1 MKYFLHLPC
10 LLVILFSMQLRA
22 QQIDSLHLSQAWD
35 LAYKMHP
42 TLTGQEALIGEYQ
55 LRKQEVK
62 SRSLPQVQF
71 QVQNAFGTFAGSS
84 GAFFPV
90 PGVFNVTGNNSRS
103 DSAPNATG
111 NTFGS
116 VLMNWKVFEFG
127 KQRTAIKGAEY
138 QVQAAKS
145 SYDAARI
152 AMQAKI
158 TRLYI
163 EVMYNHAIVNWTA
176 AQVKRV
182 KEIQAV
188 TNSLTLAGLKPGAD
202 SLLASSSYAQAI
214 AYQHEWLGKY
224 HASKVNLSEFVPQN
238 YMLIPQQYFMST
250 NDIQATADSV
260 GLNHPYLQV
269 LNLQVLYDQSQIRLA
284 SKKTLPTLS
293 LLGGLSSRG
302 SGINRDGTIG
312 TGLGSGYHNYA
323 NNYLI
328 GIGLSWNISGAY
340 TSSIEKKR
348 STKTMQNQMAK
359 YELQKLQMNTSLN
372 AVYERI
378 LQQCQQVQQSN
389 RAVST
394 AQSAYTLYLSRYEG
408 GLINLTELLQIQLI
422 LQKTEKEAIEA
433 QQNFWSLLITQ
444 SEISGDF
451 SYLAKH
457 FNPKP

>member
-10 LLVILFSMQLRA
+10 LLGVLFSMPLRA
-22 QQIDSLHLSQAWD
+22 QQIDTLYLSQAWD
-35 LAYKMHP
+35 LAYKTHP

-71 QVQNAFGTFAGSS
+71 QAQNAFGSFAGSS

-90 PGVFNVTGNNSRS
+90 PGVFNVTGNNTSS

-116 VLMNWKVFEFG
+116 VLMDWKVFEFG
-127 KQRTAIKGAEY
+127 KQRSAIKGAEH

-152 AMQAKI
+152 SMQAKI

-163 EVMYNHAIVNWTA
+163 EVMYNQANVNWTA
-176 AQVKRV
+176 AQVHRV
-182 KEIQAV
+182 KEIQALS
-188 TNSLTLAGLKPGAD
+188 NSLTEAGLKPDAD

-214 AYQHEWLGKY
+214 ADQHEWQGKFN
-224 HASKVNLSEFVPQN
+224 ASKINLSEFVPKS
-238 YMLIPQQYFMST
+238 YILIPQQYFMRT
-250 NDIQATADSV
+250 DGTQEVADSV

-269 LNLQVLYDQSQIRLA
+269 LNQQVLYDQTQIRLA
-284 SKKTLPTLS
+284 SKKTLPSLS

-302 SGINRDGTIG
+302 SGINRDGSIE

-348 STKTMQNQMAK
+348 ITKTLQNQMAK
-359 YELQKLQMNTSLN
+359 YDLQKLQMNTSLN
-372 AVYERI
+372 AVSERI
-378 LQQCQQVQQSN
+378 IQQRKQVQQSN
-389 RAVST
+389 LAVSN
-394 AQSAYTLYLSRYEG
+394 AERAYNLYLSRYEG
-408 GLINLTELLQIQLI
+408 GLISLTELLQIQLI
-422 LQKTEKEAIEA
+422 LQKAEKEAIEA
-433 QQNFWSLLITQ
+433 QQNLWNLFITQ
-444 SEISGDF
+444 SEISGNF
-451 SYLAKH
+451 NYLAKH